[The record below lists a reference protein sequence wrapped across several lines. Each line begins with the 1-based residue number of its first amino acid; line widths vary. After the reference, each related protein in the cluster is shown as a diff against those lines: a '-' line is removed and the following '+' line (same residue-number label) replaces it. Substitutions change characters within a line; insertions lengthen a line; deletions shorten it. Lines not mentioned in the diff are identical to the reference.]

1 MSKASKSPTFE
12 SALAELENI
21 VATMEAGQLPLE
33 QLLSAYKRG
42 AELLQFCQQALQ
54 DAQQQVRILEAGG
67 LQNFVGDAALSP
79 SSLPEGSPH
88 PNPLPEGEGANVK
101 GACSNYD

>member
-54 DAQQQVRILEAGG
+54 DAQQQVRILEAGS

-79 SSLPEGSPH
+79 SALSQDSPH
-88 PNPLPEGEGANVK
+88 PNPLPQAGEGVNVK
-101 GACSNYD
+101 GAGFD

>member
-1 MSKASKSPTFE
+1 MSKASKPQTFE

-42 AELLQFCQQALQ
+42 VELLQFCQQALQ
-54 DAQQQVRILEAGG
+54 DAQQEVRILEAGS
-67 LQNFVGDAALSP
+67 LKSFPAAEADIP
-79 SSLPEGSPH
+79 SAD
-88 PNPLPEGEGANVK
+88 NN
-101 GACSNYD
+101 